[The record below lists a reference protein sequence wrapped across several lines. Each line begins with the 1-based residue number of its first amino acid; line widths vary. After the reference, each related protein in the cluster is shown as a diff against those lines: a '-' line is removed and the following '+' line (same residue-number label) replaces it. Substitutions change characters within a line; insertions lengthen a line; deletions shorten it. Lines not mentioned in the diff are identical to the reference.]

1 MIILNQSLTG
11 WQLSEVNDTSKGMN
25 NQNHRDAFEQF
36 LADEANKHEMFA
48 SDAVWANINKQV
60 QSRKAWP
67 ALTIIAFLVVVSLSI
82 ATVLNYPPDNLLTKI
97 QYNDSLQLLHQQ
109 QLAAIIASKPKDDN
123 FEERIAAEKITAKTF
138 ADIDEKQNALLVSVP
153 PVEDKIEDI
162 KHEVA
167 STQKTIRTSINKAA
181 AIVDIELPFTQIE
194 KPPITALIISEEV
207 APIENTTLKTTTDED
222 NKVATDNIYKDF
234 YAARLAKKQ
243 PSKQSKWS
251 YDFYVTPSQS
261 FRKLEDDKVRDL
273 YATTATSSTAA
284 TATPSLANTVK
295 HKPALGL
302 EAGIALGYNVTN
314 RLRFKVGVQFNIRQ
328 YYIDAYQTFGIAT
341 VAIVQNNRL
350 DSLSFYTRFGSAGS
364 SYAETKLDNRL
375 YQLSIPLGVQ
385 WDALQGK
392 KLGISLGASL
402 QPTFTLNKNVFLIST
417 DYKYYANGESFFRKW
432 NFNTALDVNF
442 SYKLRDAKIYLGPQV
457 RYQHL
462 PTYNDAYP
470 IKEYRLDYGI
480 KVGIIKS
487 F

>member
-1 MIILNQSLTG
+1 
-11 WQLSEVNDTSKGMN
+11 MN
-25 NQNHRDAFEQF
+25 NQDNRDAFEQF
-36 LADEANKHEMFA
+36 LANETNKHEMFA

-67 ALTIIAFLVVVSLSI
+67 ALTIIAFLVIVSLSI
-82 ATVLNYPPDNLLTKI
+82 ATALNYPPDNILTKI
-97 QYNDSLQLLHQQ
+97 QYNDSILLLQQ
-109 QLAAIIASKPKDDN
+109 QQQAAIIASKAKDDN
-123 FEERIAAEKITAKTF
+123 FEERIAAGKITAKTF
-138 ADIDEKQNALLVSVP
+138 ADIDEKQNTLPAIVQ
-153 PVEDKIEDI
+153 PVEDKIEDT
-162 KHEVA
+162 KQEVA
-167 STQKTIRTSINKAA
+167 STQKTTRTSVNKAA
-181 AIVDIELPFTQIE
+181 PIVDIKLPSTQIE
-194 KPPITALIISEEV
+194 KLPITAFVTNDEV
-207 APIENTTLKTTTDED
+207 ATIEDLVKTKASTVDDTKE
-222 NKVATDNIYKDF
+222 ATDNIYKDF
-234 YAARLAKKQ
+234 YDARLVKKQ
-243 PSKQSKWS
+243 VSKQSKWS
-251 YDFYVTPSQS
+251 YDFHVTPSQS
-261 FRKLEDDKVRDL
+261 FRKLEDDKERDL
-273 YATTATSSTAA
+273 YITTATSSTAA
-284 TATPSLANTVK
+284 TASLANTVK

-302 EAGIALGYNVTN
+302 EAGMALGYNVTN
-314 RLRFKVGVQFNIRQ
+314 RLKFKVGVQFNIRQ

-364 SYAETKLDNRL
+364 SFTETKLDNRL
-375 YQLSIPLGVQ
+375 YQLSIPFGVQ

-392 KLGISLGASL
+392 KLGISLGASV

-432 NFNTALDVNF
+432 NFNTALDVNIN
-442 SYKLRDAKIYLGPQV
+442 YKLRDAKIYLGPQV